1 MKWDPWD
8 KGNIALII
16 GALVVLTVTVPH
28 LVVWIL
34 QYV

>member
-1 MKWDPWD
+1 MIWD
-8 KGNIALII
+8 KGNIALLI

-28 LVVWIL
+28 LVVWLL

>member
-1 MKWDPWD
+1 MIWD
-8 KGNIALII
+8 KGNIALLI